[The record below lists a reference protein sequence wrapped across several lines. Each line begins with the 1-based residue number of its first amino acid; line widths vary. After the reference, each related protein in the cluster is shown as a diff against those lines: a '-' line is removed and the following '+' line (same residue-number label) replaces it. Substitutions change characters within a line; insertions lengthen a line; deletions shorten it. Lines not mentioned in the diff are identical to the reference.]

1 MKSWYN
7 LAYKTALKSNHEKH
21 RMGAVIVQGGRVISH
36 SPNGH
41 SRRWGLEK
49 FSRHAE
55 ARALSRLECLEGAT
69 IIVARVN
76 GLMSRPCPACL
87 KLIKKAGISKIVFAD
102 WNGDI
107 CCEKV

>member
-76 GLMSRPCPACL
+76 NGCSKPCDRCQER
-87 KLIKKAGISKIVFAD
+87 IRKAGISKIVYVNHD
-102 WNGDI
+102 GNLV
-107 CCEKV
+107 CERL